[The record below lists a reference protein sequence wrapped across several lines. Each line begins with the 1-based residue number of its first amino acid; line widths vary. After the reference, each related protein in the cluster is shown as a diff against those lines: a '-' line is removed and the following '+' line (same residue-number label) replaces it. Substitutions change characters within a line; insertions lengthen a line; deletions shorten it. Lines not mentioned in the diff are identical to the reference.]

1 MGWHVGCSISKIKMS
16 HVVMTA
22 GAELCRLYPAQ
33 TCIYGPKESPKM
45 VAQSERIG
53 SIRSDVPLN
62 PLNINTPWFVGYKK
76 HDHDIAMVLLSP
88 SFHIFPAINNSC
100 EPALASPVPVHLP
113 APKEP
118 KVPHRQSRAEGPCT
132 LTQPSTKQSHPIR
145 NLQQNMIYVMLNV
158 KYYHIQVAIMYNS
171 IYIYICLII

>member
-45 VAQSERIG
+45 VAQSARIG

-100 EPALASPVPVHLP
+100 ELPLLHRSRCIFQLQRSQRCHIAKVELKVLARS
-113 APKEP
+113 
-118 KVPHRQSRAEGPCT
+118 
-132 LTQPSTKQSHPIR
+132 R
-145 NLQQNMIYVMLNV
+145 NLLPSRVTRSEIFSR
-158 KYYHIQVAIMYNS
+158 I
-171 IYIYICLII
+171 